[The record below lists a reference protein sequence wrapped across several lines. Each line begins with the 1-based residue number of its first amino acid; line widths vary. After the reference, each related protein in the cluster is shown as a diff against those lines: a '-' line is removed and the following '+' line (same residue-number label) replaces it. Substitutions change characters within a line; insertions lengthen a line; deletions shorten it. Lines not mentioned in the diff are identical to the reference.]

1 MYGFMF
7 VVFFITCLTL
17 KHITVSQ
24 KETHTKGLFVKKIIS
39 TEKEL
44 PNVKPLVLINSL
56 GGVASSKFLTNIKKV
71 IDTNDCCDGDGLKHR
86 DAHWFHRKNATIY
99 GQSRGK
105 DVHFSKVLV
114 IIGDPIHSIQSVY
127 RRFRFGHINKW
138 RRNINKPR
146 FKYNIHLSDI
156 WTQTILKNNDILGI
170 SEYLSSWSTFCNHN
184 SDICKMVSTKTLYE
198 NSLEICNFLSS
209 HSKECDQLSH
219 LKYMPESITKR
230 NSRLATVPKK
240 VIDIYTQLYNKYEDS
255 S

>member
-1 MYGFMF
+1 MYKIRWL
-7 VVFFITCLTL
+7 VFFITCLTL

-24 KETHTKGLFVKKIIS
+24 KETHKKVVFVKKIIS

-44 PNVKPLVLINSL
+44 SNVKPLVLINSM
-56 GGVASSKFLTNIKKV
+56 GGVGSSEFLKTIETF
-71 IDTNDCCDGDGLKHR
+71 IDTNEHWDGDGLKHR

-138 RRNINKPR
+138 RRNINKPW
-146 FKYNIHLSDI
+146 FKDNIHLSDI

-209 HSKECDQLSH
+209 HSKECDQLNH
-219 LKYMPESITKR
+219 LKYVPESIAKR
-230 NSRLATVPKK
+230 NSRLANVPKK